1 MNTKCLN
8 LLRKFMLGCANLAL
22 AMAVV
27 SVGNT
32 CCFLSYQPDAP
43 EELMQK

>member
-1 MNTKCLN
+1 MNAKCLN
-8 LLRKFMLGCANLAL
+8 LFRKLMLGCANLAL

-32 CCFLSYQPDAP
+32 CCFLSYQPDVPA
-43 EELMQK
+43 ELVQE

>member
-1 MNTKCLN
+1 MNSKYLD
-8 LLRKFMLGCANLAL
+8 LLRKLMLGCANLAL

-32 CCFLSYQPDAP
+32 CCFLSYQPNVPD
-43 EELMQK
+43 ELMQK